1 MQAPKQR
8 QNSSRTRRRR
18 GGHGIMKKQ
27 ESVVCKSCS
36 KKIVSHRVCPY
47 CGAYKGKEMIDVTKS
62 IKNKAEKK

>member
-27 ESVVCKSCS
+27 ESVVCKSCN
-36 KKIVSHRVCPY
+36 KKIVAHRVCRY
-47 CGAYKGKEMIDVTKS
+47 CGAYKGKEMVDVTKS
-62 IKNKAEKK
+62 VKSKTGKK